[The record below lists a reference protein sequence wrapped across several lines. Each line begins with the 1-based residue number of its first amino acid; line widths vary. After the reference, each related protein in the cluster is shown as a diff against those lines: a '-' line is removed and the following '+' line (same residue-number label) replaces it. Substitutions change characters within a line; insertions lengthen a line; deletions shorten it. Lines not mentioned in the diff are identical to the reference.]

1 MFQGKDKDGL
11 TPGQRTFMTNLD
23 ALALKY
29 AGVNMRHINFRGGQ
43 YYDDRNN
50 KVIKVRVDEPQND
63 ANIGQTSKASS
74 SSSASSTSSSNKKN
88 LKRERQS
95 SSKRKR
101 LPSSSASNKRR
112 KIVPSTNSASK
123 NKRVGKTNTSS
134 RVK

>member
-1 MFQGKDKDGL
+1 MFKTNGL
-11 TPGQRTFMTNLD
+11 TPGQLTFMTNLD

-29 AGVNMRHINFRGGQ
+29 TGVNMKHIKFRGGQ

-50 KVIKVRVDEPQND
+50 KVIEVDEPQND
-63 ANIGQTSKASS
+63 ANIGQTSEASASS
-74 SSSASSTSSSNKKN
+74 SASSTSSSASSTSSSNKKN

-101 LPSSSASNKRR
+101 ILSSNKRR

-123 NKRVGKTNTSS
+123 NKRVGKNNTSS